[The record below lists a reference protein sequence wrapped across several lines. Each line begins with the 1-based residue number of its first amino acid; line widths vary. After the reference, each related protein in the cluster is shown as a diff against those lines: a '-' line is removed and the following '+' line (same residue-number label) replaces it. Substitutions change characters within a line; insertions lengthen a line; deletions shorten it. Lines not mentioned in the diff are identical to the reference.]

1 MNKLEEL
8 LQIIRHKHVF
18 IQMHNYPDQDALASA
33 KGLQVLMGSRG
44 IPSTICYTGRID
56 KASTLQMIELLHIDV
71 HKIDEIT
78 MTEEDEIIIVDGQKG
93 NTNMEDFIGD
103 EIACI
108 DHHPPKDLTQYRF
121 SDVRDDYGACATII
135 SEYLQENQVE
145 ISTELATALLYGI
158 KIDTNNLTRGVSDA
172 DIDAYCMLYKL
183 ADIKILRDLEQS
195 SLELRDLIAYK
206 QALSDFRVAGHVG
219 YANIGKDCSE
229 ALIGSV
235 SDFLMNLK
243 EVDFTVIHSFR
254 AGGVKF
260 STRSKQEVLDC
271 STIIRTALKGYG
283 DGGGHAEMAAGFIPS
298 VDNEEDAD
306 RLAKIIEERVAKL
319 CQDKVSSAEA

>member
-8 LQIIRHKHVF
+8 LQVIHHRHVF

-33 KGLQVLMGSRG
+33 KGLQVLLASRG
-44 IPSTICYTGRID
+44 IPTTICYTGRID

-93 NTNMEDFIGD
+93 NTNVEDFIGD

-195 SLELRDLIAYK
+195 SLELRDLMAYK
-206 QALSDFRVAGHVG
+206 QALSDFRVAEHIG
-219 YANIGKDCSE
+219 YANIGRDCSE

-260 STRSKQEVLDC
+260 STRSKQESLDC
-271 STIIRTALKGYG
+271 SIIIRRALKGYG

-306 RLAKIIEERVAKL
+306 RLAKVIEERVAKL
-319 CQDKVSSAEA
+319 CQEKAALAQS

>member
-8 LQIIRHKHVF
+8 LQIIHHKHVF

-33 KGLQVLMGSRG
+33 KGLQVLLASRS
-44 IPSTICYTGRID
+44 IPATIIYTGRID
-56 KASTLQMIELLHIDV
+56 KASTLQMIKLLHIDV
-71 HKIDEIT
+71 HKIEDIT

-93 NTNMEDFIGD
+93 NTNVEDFIGD

-121 SDVRDDYGACATII
+121 SDVREDYGACATVI
-135 SEYLQENQVE
+135 SEYLQENHVE

-183 ADIKILRDLEQS
+183 ADIKILRELEQS

-271 STIIRTALKGYG
+271 SIIIRTALKGYG

-306 RLAKIIEERVAKL
+306 RLAKLIEERVAKI
-319 CQDKVSSAEA
+319 CYEKVSSLQA